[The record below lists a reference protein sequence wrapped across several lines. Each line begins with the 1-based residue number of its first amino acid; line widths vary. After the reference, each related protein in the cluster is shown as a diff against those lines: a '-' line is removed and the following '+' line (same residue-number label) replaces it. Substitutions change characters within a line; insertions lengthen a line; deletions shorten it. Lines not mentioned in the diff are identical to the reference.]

1 MAATAATSGPP
12 AHRYTSMLAEKELA
26 KFHHTFSTFD
36 RDGGGDV
43 DINELGV
50 MFRQLGHRPS
60 DAEMREMIYAVDADS
75 SGTIDFEEFCLLQL
89 RVKRS
94 ANTPKWLRLALAGD
108 DDGEAPAEDGPPD
121 EADLSAGGGS
131 PLKNEERLLVVA
143 DLLPNSRH
151 LLSLNLSGYGERLG
165 VFVAEELARALERC
179 NRTLLALALSH
190 NNIGDAGAVAM
201 ARALTNGVLTSVDLS
216 HNGIGSA
223 GADAILNALDGA
235 APPGTDRTEKRRCAL
250 RSLALEGNGEIS
262 SSVLGAISSSILRL
276 DLPRRV
282 REQQAARAAADE
294 RAATAAAEAEEA
306 AAASLLCALEA
317 GAPPVAGGGDG
328 VALRVAD
335 PWLSL
340 AHAPVLG
347 QEVDR
352 SGASALHVQGCPRFV
367 DDGAVALLEGA
378 RRGAPPPPP
387 RGVPPPPPPPSRR
400 CTCCGCRTAPWATR
414 GW

>member
-165 VFVAEELARALERC
+165 PFVAGGLARAMRLYGARDALLRLFEQREDEPVVALE
-179 NRTLLALALSH
+179 
-190 NNIGDAGAVAM
+190 
-201 ARALTNGVLTSVDLS
+201 
-216 HNGIGSA
+216 SA
-223 GADAILNALDGA
+223 E
-235 APPGTDRTEKRRCAL
+235 RTEMAEAGRDEAGDSRETLEHDEAPLDARR
-250 RSLALEGNGEIS
+250 
-262 SSVLGAISSSILRL
+262 
-276 DLPRRV
+276 RRV
-282 REQQAARAAADE
+282 VLLVTRDE
-294 RAATAAAEAEEA
+294 VEA
-306 AAASLLCALEA
+306 A
-317 GAPPVAGGGDG
+317 V
-328 VALRVAD
+328 
-335 PWLSL
+335 
-340 AHAPVLG
+340 
-347 QEVDR
+347 
-352 SGASALHVQGCPRFV
+352 
-367 DDGAVALLEGA
+367 
-378 RRGAPPPPP
+378 
-387 RGVPPPPPPPSRR
+387 
-400 CTCCGCRTAPWATR
+400 
-414 GW
+414 